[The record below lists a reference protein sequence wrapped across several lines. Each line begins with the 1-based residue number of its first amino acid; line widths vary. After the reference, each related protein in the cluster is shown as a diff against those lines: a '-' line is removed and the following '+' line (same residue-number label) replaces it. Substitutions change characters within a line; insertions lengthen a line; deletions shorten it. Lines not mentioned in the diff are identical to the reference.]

1 VPWFAGAA
9 SRAAWSSIL
18 PGVRFFRFVAGF
30 FGLPLTQARS
40 VGRAACSVNGPL
52 DQSNSRMIAGISPGI
67 SRAIRP
73 SGPTRA
79 ANRRPASACMY
90 TAHAVARN
98 GAAPLATRP
107 VKMPASVSPEPD
119 VASPIVP

>member
-52 DQSNSRMIAGISPGI
+52 ERFSLR
-67 SRAIRP
+67 
-73 SGPTRA
+73 
-79 ANRRPASACMY
+79 
-90 TAHAVARN
+90 
-98 GAAPLATRP
+98 
-107 VKMPASVSPEPD
+107 
-119 VASPIVP
+119 